1 MIRRPPRSTRTDT
14 LFPYT
19 TLFRSRQS
27 NVEDRGEA
35 AVDHAPAVE
44 KAVVGVQAR
53 VVHDLRPGG
62 VAGFLGRPF
71 DPGIDDGLA
80 VLRLYRPLVIGG
92 LAVRQVVAPGLDD
105 AQGAMLPEYS
115 RDPCRPGGEAV
126 SVAGAARYQRGVDIP
141 GAARGPLEI
150 GRT

>member
-35 AVDHAPAVE
+35 AVDHAPAVD

-71 DPGIDDGLA
+71 DPGIDDVLA

-92 LAVRQVVAPGLDD
+92 LAVRQVVAPGLAD
-105 AQGAMLPEYS
+105 ADRKVVQLGTRVLV
-115 RDPCRPGGEAV
+115 RLDL
-126 SVAGAARYQRGVDIP
+126 GVRRI
-141 GAARGPLEI
+141 I
-150 GRT
+150 TKKQQ

>member
-1 MIRRPPRSTRTDT
+1 MSAYLARGRRVGARSRYARAWPEHPGRPSGRLLWT
-14 LFPYT
+14 LGSGAEGDA
-19 TLFRSRQS
+19 LRGRQS

-105 AQGAMLPEYS
+105 AQGARS
-115 RDPCRPGGEAV
+115 
-126 SVAGAARYQRGVDIP
+126 GARGV
-141 GAARGPLEI
+141 GTEWVS
-150 GRT
+150 TWKS

>member
-92 LAVRQVVAPGLDD
+92 LAVRQVVAPGLDA
-105 AQGAMLPEYS
+105 AQRSEERRVGKEL
-115 RDPCRPGGEAV
+115 V
-126 SVAGAARYQRGVDIP
+126 S
-141 GAARGPLEI
+141 
-150 GRT
+150 T

>member
-1 MIRRPPRSTRTDT
+1 MSAYLARGRRVGARSRYARAWPEHPGRPSGRLLWT
-14 LFPYT
+14 LGSGAEGDA
-19 TLFRSRQS
+19 LRGRQS

-71 DPGIDDGLA
+71 DPGLDA
-80 VLRLYRPLVIGG
+80 G
-92 LAVRQVVAPGLDD
+92 LAVRS
-105 AQGAMLPEYS
+105 EE
-115 RDPCRPGGEAV
+115 RRGGKAV
-126 SVAGAARYQRGVDIP
+126 SVRVDLGARRLITNQKTNTLQQLPKI
-141 GAARGPLEI
+141 
-150 GRT
+150 